1 MAAPLN
7 HISMKFQRI
16 HTWVV
21 KEQKKDCVIK
31 AAMSP
36 MLVAD
41 EFCNKNF
48 PKGIRI
54 TGLYRLVGCEDFK
67 RYEDGMGLTTDI
79 LAIQLNFDTHCVI
92 ADLGGRT
99 LPILLVMDRETPVF
113 TEIYKTTT
121 RFISMPD
128 DESLIRAV
136 KEIDK
141 KQNRQLML
149 ATLEKGASD
158 WFNNLSQ
165 VDKEICLG
173 SELADKKWE
182 SLPHATKIAIWN
194 GTYYN
199 ETPME

>member
-7 HISMKFQRI
+7 LFTMEFQRI

-41 EFCNKNF
+41 EFCSKNL
-48 PKGIRI
+48 PSVLQI
-54 TGLYRLVGCEDFK
+54 TGLYRLAGCEHFK
-67 RYEDGMGLTTDI
+67 RYEDGMELTTDI
-79 LAIQLNFDTHCVI
+79 LAVQLNFDTHCVI

-99 LPILLVMDRETPVF
+99 LPILLVIDYSAPLF
-113 TEIYKTTT
+113 TEIYETTT
-121 RFISMPD
+121 RFISKPD
-128 DESLIRAV
+128 NESLIRAV
-136 KEIDK
+136 MDIDI

-149 ATLEKGASD
+149 ATLGKGASD

-165 VDKEICLG
+165 VDKQICLG

-182 SLPHATKIAIWN
+182 SLPYATKIAIWN
-194 GTYYN
+194 GTYYTEN
-199 ETPME
+199 PME